1 MATPIAGRKKML
13 TLTARSKVAEL
24 QNGPAGLMRTL
35 VSTGIFRDGDNPDV
49 TIGELCWNFGF
60 NPGILL
66 MMLQSANV
74 AEDVPPIDIAPFQA
88 MTLLDLVEHIED
100 VHHNYL
106 RRNLPV
112 LTGLTSQVAAAH
124 VGDERLAALNTEMQ
138 HIAVELESHLAHEE
152 EALFAMVRDLA
163 IRAAVKPTR
172 CGDAVGGPIACM
184 ETEHEAAAKT
194 LKKMRELTNNYTAPA
209 GADETWR
216 QMLAGI
222 AYFDQDMQEHMYK
235 ENKVLFPRAL
245 DAQRGGSAGTAATA
259 KQSGGCA

>member
-1 MATPIAGRKKML
+1 ML

-24 QNGPAGLMRTL
+24 QNGPPGLMRTL
-35 VSTGIFRDGDNPDV
+35 VSTGIFRDGDDPDV

-74 AEDVPPIDIAPFQA
+74 TEDVPPIDIAPFEA
-88 MTLLDLVEHIED
+88 MALVDLVDHIED
-100 VHHNYL
+100 IHHRYL
-106 RRNLPV
+106 RENLPL

-124 VGDERLAALNTEMQ
+124 AGDERLAALDAEMQ
-138 HIAVELESHLAHEE
+138 NIAVELESHLAHEE

-163 IRAAVKPTR
+163 IRGAVKATR

-194 LKKMRELTNNYTAPA
+194 LQKMRELTDGYTAPA
-209 GADETWR
+209 GADETWK

-222 AYFDQDMQEHMYK
+222 ARFDQDMQEHMYK

-245 DAQRGGSAGTAATA
+245 DAQRGKSARTTAATA
-259 KQSGGCA
+259 MQSGGCA